1 MILTNI
7 GSGTSITRNLE
18 TGINLCL
25 VTPGKI
31 DIQDQEKLEELNVTS
46 EILATVSD
54 KAFYRTD
61 MDIETYSK
69 TDDDEDSPNAVV
81 GAILTKQVEDDNNSK
96 LLVFSNNV
104 FATNAPIQINTQYYM
119 YAIDLYNNQDAILN
133 SLSYLTEREDT
144 ITIRKDIEIVDYAVT
159 ESQHQIILTII
170 FGLPIFIIIIGIIV
184 WQVRRRKK

>member
-1 MILTNI
+1 
-7 GSGTSITRNLE
+7 
-18 TGINLCL
+18 
-25 VTPGKI
+25 
-31 DIQDQEKLEELNVTS
+31 
-46 EILATVSD
+46 
-54 KAFYRTD
+54 
-61 MDIETYSK
+61 
-69 TDDDEDSPNAVV
+69 
-81 GAILTKQVEDDNNSK
+81 
-96 LLVFSNNV
+96 
-104 FATNAPIQINTQYYM
+104 M